1 MFDGIHDISVL
12 LGPGTVPWPGM
23 SPVAERSVF
32 ADVARGDSV
41 TGSSWA
47 LNSHVGTHVDA
58 PTHFLPDGKDIASTS
73 LDRYLGRCVVLDLTH
88 VEGRDVERADLEAL
102 PELDGHVR
110 VLLKTS
116 NCRRLWDLDA
126 FDTSYVAL
134 APSGAELLVE
144 RGVILAGIDYQG
156 IERFGVDEAPTH
168 KTLLGAECAILEG
181 ADLRVVEPGEYV
193 LMCLPLRLQ
202 DGEASPV
209 RALLVEPR
217 ALGAMLEGFPR

>member
-1 MFDGIHDISVL
+1 MLDGIHDISVL

-32 ADVARGDSV
+32 ADVARGDAV
-41 TGSSWA
+41 TGSSWN

-58 PTHFLPDGKDIASTS
+58 PTHFLPDASDIAGTS
-73 LDRYLGRCVVLDLTH
+73 LDRYFGRCVVLDLTD
-88 VEGRDVERADLEAL
+88 VEGRDVERSDLEAR
-102 PELDGHVR
+102 PELDGQVR

-116 NCRRLWDLDA
+116 NCRRLWHLDE

-134 APSGAELLVE
+134 AASGAELLVE

-156 IERFGVDEAPTH
+156 IERFDAGTNPTH
-168 KTLLGAECAILEG
+168 KALLGADCAILEG
-181 ADLRVVEPGEYV
+181 ADLRAVEPGEYFLV
-193 LMCLPLRLQ
+193 CLPLRLQ

-209 RALLVEPR
+209 RALLVEPGALR
-217 ALGAMLEGFPR
+217 ATLESFGR